1 MMLGLAWIPAI
12 AAAGG
17 VLALGPIILD
27 DSLSMGQQVGAET
40 VRTLDGREIAGTL
53 VAVGDRE
60 VTVRTAAGAEKVERT
75 AVRSIAFAAE
85 PPDLM
90 AAPGRHVLVTQDSS
104 RVAVEGVTIQAGRLQ
119 AATGFGPKVELP
131 LEQVVRLLR
140 PRADQKPADL
150 ERERQRLG
158 LARSPQDT
166 LVVALAAGP
175 WTPVTGILL
184 ALEDGKV
191 RFNYEGTDSVM
202 DAPAVVIIEMARTGD
217 AAAPEPARAR
227 EPAGRLTT
235 RDGSRLS
242 FTALAIAGGSARVQ
256 SASLGALRIET
267 ARLAEVRFSGGERLV
282 YLSSLDPAG
291 VRQTP
296 FFDEA
301 FPWQRD
307 RAVGGGPIRLGGVA
321 YEKGLGLHARCE
333 LLYHLGGAYRW
344 LTATVG
350 IDDAVRMGAAELSI
364 LADSKPLL
372 RLRLDRAAP
381 PRPIRLDVQGA
392 AGLTILVDFVENTFG
407 AGACVSL
414 GDAALTK

>member
-1 MMLGLAWIPAI
+1 
-12 AAAGG
+12 
-17 VLALGPIILD
+17 
-27 DSLSMGQQVGAET
+27 
-40 VRTLDGREIAGTL
+40 
-53 VAVGDRE
+53 
-60 VTVRTAAGAEKVERT
+60 VTRDA
-75 AVRSIAFAAE
+75 
-85 PPDLM
+85 
-90 AAPGRHVLVTQDSS
+90 S
-104 RVAVEGVTIQAGRLQ
+104 RVAVEGVTIQSGRLR

-166 LVVALAAGP
+166 LVVAHAAGP

-191 RFNYEGTDSVM
+191 RFNYEGTDAAM
-202 DAPAVVIIEMARTGD
+202 DAPAVVIIEMARTGE
-217 AAAPEPARAR
+217 AAPGAPGPADAPG
-227 EPAGRLTT
+227 PAGRLTT

-256 SASLGALRIET
+256 SASLGALSIET

-344 LTATVG
+344 LTATAG
-350 IDDAVRMGAAELSI
+350 IDDAVRMGAAELSV

-392 AGLTILVDFVENTFG
+392 ASLTILVDFVENTFG